1 MYHKTWWHMDGVWA
15 TVEESPD
22 VVSEVVACFGRLF
35 HFHLREKDLRKG
47 VSFLSQLLWSLPLII
62 LHKDRIRDH
71 FVEEVQGFGVGHVI
85 LFLMTHCAI
94 VRGVRP
100 WASRLP
106 RSAPNFKGVCKISV
120 TFSPEGFRGAK
131 SKGHRGMG
139 QR

>member
-94 VRGVRP
+94 VRGC
-100 WASRLP
+100 AAL
-106 RSAPNFKGVCKISV
+106 GIS
-120 TFSPEGFRGAK
+120 TSQICAK
-131 SKGHRGMG
+131 FQESLQDFGDIFPFA
-139 QR
+139 